1 MPALVHSFL
10 RCLLALC
17 LWVGVGLVASS
28 AEPAAPGAHDLRGDL
43 HLRLVELLG
52 GPELCGDE
60 DGAEAEILCGG
71 DLVADLLV
79 DPSVLKLSRGSC
91 SRLLEV
97 LFKRAVC
104 DPSDEHCGKL
114 HDGGLPPRA
123 PPDLLGP
130 AGSAVLLAAGS
141 VGGPYHAALRL
152 ARARDDP
159 PLASRSNRP
168 PAPPPRARLA

>member
-1 MPALVHSFL
+1 MPAIVHSFL

-17 LWVGVGLVASS
+17 LWVGVGLSASS
-28 AEPAAPGAHDLRGDL
+28 AEPAAPGAPDLRADL

-52 GPELCGDE
+52 GAELCGDE
-60 DGAEAEILCGG
+60 DSPEAEILCGG

-79 DPSVLKLSRGSC
+79 DPSVLKLSRGAC

-104 DPSDEHCGKL
+104 DPDDDDCGKL

-130 AGSAVLLAAGS
+130 GGSGVLLAS
-141 VGGPYHAALRL
+141 HGGGAPGRAALGSP
-152 ARARDDP
+152 RARDDP
-159 PLASRSNRP
+159 PLTSRDARP